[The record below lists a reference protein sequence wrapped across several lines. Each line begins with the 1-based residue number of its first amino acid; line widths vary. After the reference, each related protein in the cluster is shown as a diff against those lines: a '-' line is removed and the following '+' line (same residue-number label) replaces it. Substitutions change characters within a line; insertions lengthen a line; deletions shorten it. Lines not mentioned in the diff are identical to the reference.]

1 MSDEVKKC
9 GVVAILG
16 RPSVGKSTFLNSV
29 CDQKVSIVSE
39 IPQTTRNSIRG
50 IYNDERGQLIFID
63 TPGYHLSEKKF
74 NSKLGTIARHALQ
87 DADAILYMVDS
98 TRKMGKEEDAICE
111 MLQPFAEK
119 TILALNKIDREDSY
133 AGMSSIF
140 ISGSLKGL
148 SSSQIVRISAKEKTD
163 MASVLEKLFSIVP
176 CGDILYPEDCYTD
189 QAPDFRIAEI
199 IREQAIIR
207 VREEIPH
214 SLYVEIAD
222 MEWEKPGK
230 ILWVRAFL
238 TVEAESQ
245 KPILIGKGASVIK
258 EIRIESMKAL
268 RKIFDYR
275 VHLDLKVKVNKK
287 WRSRDKLLDR
297 LIY

>member
-1 MSDEVKKC
+1 MDGEIKKC
-9 GVVAILG
+9 GVVAIVG

-29 CDQKVSIVSE
+29 CDEKVSIVSE
-39 IPQTTRNSIRG
+39 TPQTTRNAIRG

-63 TPGYHLSEKKF
+63 TPGYHLSDKKF
-74 NSKLGTIARHALQ
+74 NVKLGAVSRQALQ
-87 DADAILYMVDS
+87 DADAILYMTDS
-98 TRKMGKEEDAICE
+98 TRKMGKEEETICDL
-111 MLQPFAEK
+111 LQPFADK
-119 TILALNKIDREDSY
+119 IVLAINKIDHKDSHP
-133 AGMSSIF
+133 GMSGLF
-140 ISGSLKGL
+140 ISGTLKDL
-148 SSSQIVRISAKEKTD
+148 PSSQIVRISAMEKTD
-163 MASVLEKLFSIVP
+163 MNLVLDKLFHLVP
-176 CGDILYPEDCYTD
+176 VGDLLYPQDCYTD
-189 QAPDFRIAEI
+189 QMPDFRIAEV
-199 IREQAIIR
+199 IREQAIMR

-230 ILWVRAFL
+230 MLWVRAFL

-258 EIRIESMKAL
+258 EIRIESIKAL